1 METNRED
8 DSVPLRSTSVHT
20 NPVGL
25 PWPQVT
31 REEWNDYRWQLSHR
45 ITSLQ
50 DLSGLRY
57 FSREEA
63 EILTRV
69 TDTYRMSITPY
80 YLSLIRLDDPDDP
93 IARQAIP
100 SPDEY
105 YGMEVGED
113 DPLEEEKDM
122 PVPGLTHR
130 YPDRCLMVV
139 TNFCSLYCRH
149 CTRKRIWPLGEAAK
163 TEFEMNKMFHY
174 IKRHEEI
181 RDVIISGGDPLT
193 LPTPRLEFILKGLRK
208 IPHVEI
214 IRIGTRVPVVL
225 PMRIDDELC
234 ARLEKYGPIWV
245 NTQFNHPREVTAEAR
260 RACDRLLRAGVPVN
274 NQSVLLKGVND
285 HPEIIRKLNT
295 QLLRAKVR
303 PYYLFQCD
311 MVRGLE
317 HFRTR
322 LSKGIEI
329 MEALR
334 GHTSGLAIPTFVV
347 DVPGGGGKIPLM
359 PNYILSQGE
368 HRTILRNYEGIIV
381 SYKEPRDDGRPSAQ
395 PETDF
400 PASKLD
406 VYRLMTGEVKA
417 LIPAGNE
424 RMAKRK
430 RRCESGSPTT

>member
-8 DSVPLRSTSVHT
+8 DSVPLRSTPGDT

-31 REEWNDYRWQLSHR
+31 REQWNDYRWQLSHR

-149 CTRKRIWPLGEAAK
+149 CTRKRIWPLGETAK

-174 IKRHEEI
+174 VKRHEEI

-234 ARLEKYGPIWV
+234 ALLEKYGPIWV

-260 RACDRLLRAGVPVN
+260 RACDRLLHAGVPVN

-381 SYKEPRDDGRPSAQ
+381 SYEEPRDDGRPSAR

-406 VYRLMTGEVKA
+406 VYRLLTGEIKA

>member
-1 METNRED
+1 MDPISGAEPAPSSRTAND
-8 DSVPLRSTSVHT
+8 T

-31 REEWNDYRWQLSHR
+31 REEWNDYRWQLAHR
-45 ITSLQ
+45 ITSIRQ
-50 DLSGLRY
+50 LSGLRY
-57 FSREEA
+57 FSREES
-63 EILTRV
+63 EILERV
-69 TDTYRMSITPY
+69 SEAYHLSITPY

-93 IARQAIP
+93 IGRQAIP
-100 SPDEY
+100 SPEEFF
-105 YGMEVGED
+105 GMDVGED

-139 TNFCSLYCRH
+139 TGFCSMYCRH
-149 CTRKRIWPLGEAAK
+149 CTRKRIWAMGESPK
-163 TEFEMNKMFHY
+163 TEFELTKMFQY
-174 IKRHEEI
+174 IRRHPEI
-181 RDVIISGGDPLT
+181 RDVIVSGGDPLT
-193 LPTPRLEFILKGLRK
+193 LPTPRIESILKGLRK

-234 ARLEKYGPIWV
+234 AVLEKYGPIWV

-285 HPEIIRKLNT
+285 HPEIIRTLNT
-295 QLLRAKVR
+295 RLLQAKVR

-329 MEALR
+329 MEAMR
-334 GHTSGLAIPTFVV
+334 GQTSGLAIPSFVV
-347 DVPGGGGKIPLM
+347 DIPGGGGKIPLM
-359 PNYILSQGE
+359 PNYIVSMGE
-368 HRTILRNYEGIIV
+368 SRTVLRNYEGILV
-381 SYKEPRDDGRPSAQ
+381 GYEEPREDGRPSAR
-395 PETDF
+395 PDSE
-400 PASKLD
+400 PPPLRPD
-406 VYRLMTGEVKA
+406 VYRLLTGELKA
-417 LIPAGNE
+417 LIPSGNE
-424 RMAKRK
+424 RMARRRK
-430 RRCESGSPTT
+430 RCESGSPTT